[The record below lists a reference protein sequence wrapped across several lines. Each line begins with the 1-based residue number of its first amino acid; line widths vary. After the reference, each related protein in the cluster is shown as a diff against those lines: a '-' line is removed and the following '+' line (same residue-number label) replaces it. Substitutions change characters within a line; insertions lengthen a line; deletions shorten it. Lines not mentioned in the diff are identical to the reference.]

1 MSGSAS
7 ANFDTFLGDKG
18 QAQSNQQATN
28 DKGQKIYLDSHGNE
42 TTEAGTQEN
51 PHTAKLATGM
61 ASLQVGSNIG
71 YGSDSERSSS
81 ITKAGINTQNIEI
94 RNKEAQQQLTGKR
107 VEETLQAIRINTNTD
122 NAENLSGKLDNH
134 FDKNNV
140 QKELNYQV
148 KVMEDFQ
155 KVTLASIDTQMASHA
170 ENKREAANQ
179 AREEGKLAQAQA
191 LEQEAKDWEMG
202 GKYKQAVDSVTNA
215 VGLFLGGKGIEGA
228 AVGAASPYIN
238 NKIKEAT
245 QGNEAANLVA
255 HALWGAVEA
264 YSQGGKAGTGAIA
277 AVTGEAG
284 AKVIAENLYGK
295 SAENLTETEKRT
307 VSELS
312 QVAAGLASGLS
323 SSGGDSYTALTTA
336 QTGKA
341 VAENAVENNY
351 LADWQKEKR
360 DQEIKECHGNISCEA
375 KAKLYWGLVDTGQDV
390 GFASGIIAGIPESLY
405 ETVDGIISMA
415 SSPSEALEALKMI
428 VMQDNA
434 FSAITESVKQDY
446 IARIEHLQQEYER
459 AGINGAF
466 NAGREVGKLA
476 TEVASIATGG
486 AGIAK
491 GGVKVAT
498 TGISK
503 GKAILGNLKLANS
516 IDNKV
521 VGIQWGKGIQNQGKP
536 WESYLSGY
544 LPEGTINLNEIKSN
558 FKAFDHLLPD
568 GTAISAKTMDTVG
581 SKTYQEPSKITY
593 QLNKYVDDMVNFNQ
607 DRKKSPFFELKNS
620 DISAK
625 EMYLAIPK
633 GTSQVQHQAIQCSV
647 KYAES
652 QGVKIIVKEV
662 Q

>member
-7 ANFDTFLGDKG
+7 ANFDTPLGDKG

-28 DKGQKIYLDSHGNE
+28 DKGQKIYIDSHGNE

-94 RNKEAQQQLTGKR
+94 RNKEAQQQLTGKS
-107 VEETLQAIRINTNTD
+107 VEEPLHAIRINTNTD
-122 NAENLSGKLDNH
+122 NAESLSGKLDNH

-245 QGNEAANLVA
+245 QGNEEVNLVA
-255 HALWGAVEA
+255 HALWGAVET

-336 QTGKA
+336 QTGKEA
-341 VAENAVENNY
+341 AENAVENNHF
-351 LADWQKEKR
+351 ADDIYPMEDRKQTIEMM
-360 DQEIKECHGNISCEA
+360 A
-375 KAKLYWGLVDTGQDV
+375 KAM
-390 GFASGIIAGIPESLY
+390 FE
-405 ETVDGIISMA
+405 
-415 SSPSEALEALKMI
+415 
-428 VMQDNA
+428 
-434 FSAITESVKQDY
+434 
-446 IARIEHLQQEYER
+446 
-459 AGINGAF
+459 
-466 NAGREVGKLA
+466 
-476 TEVASIATGG
+476 
-486 AGIAK
+486 
-491 GGVKVAT
+491 
-498 TGISK
+498 
-503 GKAILGNLKLANS
+503 GNLDKA
-516 IDNKV
+516 
-521 VGIQWGKGIQNQGKP
+521 
-536 WESYLSGY
+536 EEYY
-544 LPEGTINLNEIKSN
+544 EHHENEIKK
-558 FKAFDHLLPD
+558 FQL
-568 GTAISAKTMDTVG
+568 
-581 SKTYQEPSKITY
+581 QE
-593 QLNKYVDDMVNFNQ
+593 
-607 DRKKSPFFELKNS
+607 
-620 DISAK
+620 
-625 EMYLAIPK
+625 YLAIFLTKGIPQVTTGSTLIAGSFGGGSEFVGQLIEHNGEISK
-633 GTSQVQHQAIQCSV
+633 VDRAKIGISALTGIVTKDMGVFKTALTNSGVEVLDSFRTNENPWVKGGTSFGTTLVGGYAGKSFENKLNGIINPTWKIKYSDKSGHLPYGISESYKPSYVPSV
-647 KYAES
+647 IGNVVDNSSSKMLEKPIENYLRNNTNNRSKNE
-652 QGVKIIVKEV
+652 K
-662 Q
+662 

>member
-1 MSGSAS
+1 MGLPVLILILP
-7 ANFDTFLGDKG
+7 LGDKG

-28 DKGQKIYLDSHGNE
+28 DKGQKIYIDSHGNE

-94 RNKEAQQQLTGKR
+94 RNKEAQQQLTGKS
-107 VEETLQAIRINTNTD
+107 VEETLHAIRINTNTD
-122 NAENLSGKLDNH
+122 NAESLSGKLDNH

-140 QKELNYQV
+140 QRELNYQV

-179 AREEGKLAQAQA
+179 AREEGKLAQAQV

-245 QGNEAANLVA
+245 QGNEEVNLVA
-255 HALWGAVEA
+255 HALWGAVET

-341 VAENAVENNY
+341 AAENAVENNHF
-351 LADWQKEKR
+351 ADDIYPMEDRKQTIEMM
-360 DQEIKECHGNISCEA
+360 A
-375 KAKLYWGLVDTGQDV
+375 KAM
-390 GFASGIIAGIPESLY
+390 FE
-405 ETVDGIISMA
+405 
-415 SSPSEALEALKMI
+415 
-428 VMQDNA
+428 
-434 FSAITESVKQDY
+434 
-446 IARIEHLQQEYER
+446 
-459 AGINGAF
+459 
-466 NAGREVGKLA
+466 
-476 TEVASIATGG
+476 
-486 AGIAK
+486 
-491 GGVKVAT
+491 
-498 TGISK
+498 
-503 GKAILGNLKLANS
+503 GNLDKA
-516 IDNKV
+516 
-521 VGIQWGKGIQNQGKP
+521 
-536 WESYLSGY
+536 EEYY
-544 LPEGTINLNEIKSN
+544 EHHENEIKK
-558 FKAFDHLLPD
+558 FQL
-568 GTAISAKTMDTVG
+568 
-581 SKTYQEPSKITY
+581 QE
-593 QLNKYVDDMVNFNQ
+593 
-607 DRKKSPFFELKNS
+607 
-620 DISAK
+620 
-625 EMYLAIPK
+625 YLAIFLTKGIPQVTTGSTLIAGSFGGGSEFVGQLIEHNGEISK
-633 GTSQVQHQAIQCSV
+633 VDRAKIGISALTGIVTKDMGVFKTALTNSGVEVLDSFRTNENPWVKGGTSFGTTLVGGYAGKSFENKLNGIINPTWKIKYSDKSGHLPYGISESYKPSYVPSV
-647 KYAES
+647 IGNSADGITSKGIEKPVES
-652 QGVKIIVKEV
+652 LMNNVVDSINGEKNE
-662 Q
+662 